1 MKEMEAA
8 TDMKT
13 DNQSTKKIRLMLV
26 EDHILMRMGL
36 VSATRIEPDMVVV
49 AEVDDG
55 RKAVENFR
63 KHKPDVVL
71 LDLRLPGMDGIQV
84 IKALRAEAPN
94 VRIIML
100 SSYGGGDDV
109 TRAIQAG
116 ASGYVLKNMPLQQVL
131 EAVRVVHLGGQY
143 IPRDISSR
151 MSQRMH
157 CDMSAREIEVLRLI
171 AQGRSNKEI
180 GAELGIVEG
189 TVKAHVTNIFG
200 KLGAAD
206 RTQAITIA
214 MKRQILQL
222 E

>member
-1 MKEMEAA
+1 MNTA
-8 TDMKT
+8 TP
-13 DNQSTKKIRLMLV
+13 SAKKIRLMLV

-49 AEVDDG
+49 AEVEDG
-55 RKAVENFR
+55 AKVVENYR

-71 LDLRLPGMDGIQV
+71 LDLRLPGMDGMQV
-84 IKALRAEAPN
+84 IKALRQESSDA
-94 VRIIML
+94 RIVVL

-109 TRAIQAG
+109 TQAIQCG
-116 ASGYVLKNMPLQQVL
+116 ASGYVLKNMPLQQVI

-143 IPRDISSR
+143 IPREIASR

-157 CDMSAREIEVLRLI
+157 SDMSPREIEVLRLI

-180 GAELGIVEG
+180 AAKLGIVEG

-200 KLGAAD
+200 KLGAVD

>member
-1 MKEMEAA
+1 MKAESL
-8 TDMKT
+8 
-13 DNQSTKKIRLMLV
+13 NTKKIRLMLV

-55 RKAVENFR
+55 RKVVENYR
-63 KHKPDVVL
+63 KHKPDVIL
-71 LDLRLPGMDGIQV
+71 LDLRLPGMGGIQV
-84 IKALRAEAPN
+84 IKALCQESPD
-94 VRIIML
+94 VRVVVL

-109 TRAIQAG
+109 AMAIQAG

-131 EAVRVVHLGGQY
+131 EAVRVVHFGGQY
-143 IPRDISSR
+143 IPREIASR
-151 MSQRMH
+151 LSQRLH
-157 CDMSAREIEVLRLI
+157 SDMSTREIEVLRLI

-180 GAELGIVEG
+180 AAELGIVEG

-200 KLGAAD
+200 KLGAVD

-214 MKRQILQL
+214 VKRQILQL

>member
-1 MKEMEAA
+1 
-8 TDMKT
+8 
-13 DNQSTKKIRLMLV
+13 MLV
-26 EDHILMRMGL
+26 EDHILMRMGF

-49 AEVDDG
+49 AEVEDG
-55 RKAVENFR
+55 AKVVENYR

-84 IKALRAEAPN
+84 IKALREEFPN
-94 VRIIML
+94 ARIVVL

-109 TRAIQAG
+109 TQAIQCG
-116 ASGYVLKNMPLQQVL
+116 ASGYVLKNMPLQQVI

-143 IPRDISSR
+143 IPREIASR
-151 MSQRMH
+151 MGQRMQSG
-157 CDMSAREIEVLRLI
+157 MSPREIEVLRLI

-180 GAELGIVEG
+180 AAKLGIVEG
-189 TVKAHVTNIFG
+189 TVKAHVTNIFE
-200 KLGAAD
+200 KLGSAD

-214 MKRQILQL
+214 MKRQIVQL

>member
-1 MKEMEAA
+1 MNAA
-8 TDMKT
+8 TQT
-13 DNQSTKKIRLMLV
+13 AKKIRLMLV

-49 AEVDDG
+49 AEVEDG
-55 RKAVENFR
+55 GKVVENFR

-84 IKALRAEAPN
+84 IKALRQESPDA
-94 VRIIML
+94 RIVVL

-109 TRAIQAG
+109 TQAIQSG

-143 IPRDISSR
+143 IPREIASR

-157 CDMSAREIEVLRLI
+157 SDMSPREIEVLRLI

-180 GAELGIVEG
+180 AAKLGIVEG

-200 KLGAAD
+200 KLGAVD

>member
-1 MKEMEAA
+1 MKAESL
-8 TDMKT
+8 
-13 DNQSTKKIRLMLV
+13 NTKKIRLMLV

-55 RKAVENFR
+55 RKVVESYR
-63 KHKPDVVL
+63 KHKPDVIL
-71 LDLRLPGMDGIQV
+71 LDLRLPGMGGIQV
-84 IKALRAEAPN
+84 IKALCQESPD
-94 VRIIML
+94 VRVVVL

-109 TRAIQAG
+109 TTAIQAG

-143 IPRDISSR
+143 IPREIASR
-151 MSQRMH
+151 LSQRLH
-157 CDMSAREIEVLRLI
+157 SDMSTREIEVLRLI

-180 GAELGIVEG
+180 ATELGIVEG

-200 KLGAAD
+200 KLGAVD

-214 MKRQILQL
+214 VKRQILQL